1 MARQEDRQRE
11 IRFRR
16 VLQCADVA
24 RQRKFAAIEHM
35 LGQLPV
41 EQRLYRH
48 QFDGRFY
55 AGDRHLPVEQ
65 RAHAVAVAYADGY
78 RNGGEGRPG
87 VAVRRGAWALAG
99 VHLPESRAVR
109 TSKSSG
115 SASGVALAPPR
126 A

>member
-1 MARQEDRQRE
+1 MARREDRQRE

-48 QFDGRFY
+48 QFDGRFN

-78 RNGGEGRPG
+78 RNGGH
-87 VAVRRGAWALAG
+87 V
-99 VHLPESRAVR
+99 
-109 TSKSSG
+109 
-115 SASGVALAPPR
+115 
-126 A
+126 